1 MNSTPSNQPSEKVK
15 EIIAELKTEYLY
27 IAIPFIIL
35 VIIKLHK
42 GSWQDIFLSG
52 DWALASCI
60 IFGQTATR
68 LSKAIAKQKAK
79 LNNSE
84 YGWYTAKRIF
94 LVVISVVVYSLMT
107 LDPKPWVAVF
117 QLILFAIA
125 TYFHFKDGIAARLIE
140 PS

>member
-1 MNSTPSNQPSEKVK
+1 MNSTPSNEPREKVK

-60 IFGQTATR
+60 IFGQTTTR
-68 LSKAIAKQKAK
+68 LSKAIAKQKTK
-79 LNNSE
+79 LNNAE

-94 LVVISVVVYSLMT
+94 LVVISVVIYSLMT
-107 LDPKPWVAVF
+107 LDPKLWVAVF
-117 QLILFAIA
+117 QLLLFVIA
-125 TYFHFKDGIAARLIE
+125 TYFHFKDGITARLIE
-140 PS
+140 SS